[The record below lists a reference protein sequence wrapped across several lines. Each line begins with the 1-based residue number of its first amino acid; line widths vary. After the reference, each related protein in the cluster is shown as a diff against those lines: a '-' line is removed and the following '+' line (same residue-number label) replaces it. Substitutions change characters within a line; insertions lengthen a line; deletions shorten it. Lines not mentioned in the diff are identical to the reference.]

1 MSDEYMI
8 LTIER
13 MQIEL
18 KRALED
24 IQLLT
29 EELQRRG
36 PIDPGPTAV
45 APSAAAPAAAAPT
58 AAAPAAVALVEPVA
72 PASPVKKK
80 RTFKIKKAVSP
91 EPISASGTE
100 TVKKVTAIQPWNAFM
115 AMIRSEMQG
124 DSQEKPKQEDV
135 LAMAKAS
142 KDSDPEA
149 YKVFCT
155 NWLENQSPSN

>member
-36 PIDPGPTAV
+36 PI
-45 APSAAAPAAAAPT
+45 
-58 AAAPAAVALVEPVA
+58 VALPVVAVQEVSTEPIVPVA
-72 PASPVKKK
+72 PVAPVKK
-80 RTFKIKKAVSP
+80 RVYKIKKTVSV
-91 EPISASGTE
+91 EPSSTNGTE
-100 TVKKVTAIQPWNAFM
+100 TVKKVTAIHAWNAFM
-115 AMIRSEMQG
+115 AMIRNEMQG
-124 DSQEKPKQEDV
+124 DSQEKPKQEEV
-135 LAMAKAS
+135 QVMAKAS

-155 NWLENQSPSN
+155 NWLANQTNQSPSN

>member
-18 KRALED
+18 RRALED

-36 PIDPGPTAV
+36 PITI
-45 APSAAAPAAAAPT
+45 AAPAQEVRNDLPLVPT
-58 AAAPAAVALVEPVA
+58 EPEV
-72 PASPVKKK
+72 PSKKK
-80 RTFKIKKAVSP
+80 RTFKVKKNVSF
-91 EPISASGTE
+91 EPSSASDTE
-100 TVKKVTAIQPWNAFM
+100 TVKKLTAIQPWNAFM

-124 DSQEKPKQEDV
+124 GSEEKPKQEDV

-155 NWLENQSPSN
+155 NWLVNQTNQSPSN